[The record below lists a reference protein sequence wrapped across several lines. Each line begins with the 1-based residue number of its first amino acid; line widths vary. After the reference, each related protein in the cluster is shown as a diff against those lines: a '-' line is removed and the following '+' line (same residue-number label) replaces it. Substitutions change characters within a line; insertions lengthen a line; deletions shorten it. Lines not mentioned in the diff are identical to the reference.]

1 MGPVEGCAVNM
12 KIEFTPE
19 DNVSLADKEIAAV
32 LEKYQVEWRGDF
44 DCEMWLEPIEPEPPK
59 LKIV

>member
-1 MGPVEGCAVNM
+1 LNM

-19 DNVSLADKEIAAV
+19 DAVSLADKEIAAV